1 MKFALVTLLSAFIFI
16 ASAQTIYPPNMYAD
30 SVHAPFYYG
39 VSSGDPMPDRVII
52 WVHITPD
59 SINTPE
65 QLTWQVSADSNFTA
79 IVQTGNVSVDTATD
93 YCAKVDVTGLAPY
106 THYYYRFTDD
116 QNRHSITGRTLTAPV
131 GNNTGAKLA
140 VVSCS
145 SIFSGYFNAYRLIAN
160 RADVD
165 LLIHLGD
172 YIYDFVDPDE
182 QVRVPSPAPIDP
194 ATLDEWRDRHEYYLT
209 DPDLRL
215 ARQMKPLTVLWD
227 NHDIASGNR
236 NIPARAF
243 LEWNPVRIVN
253 QADPTRTY
261 RKLAYGN
268 LADIFITDMMKF
280 RDVDVIAPGEESV
293 LGIEQYNW
301 LIDTLS
307 SATGQWKIIGT
318 QKMFSY
324 FGLQSFQGLIPGGV
338 LNAGAWDGY
347 RLERSKIL
355 HFIDSN
361 NINNIC
367 MISGDSHIS
376 LAADL
381 ADVPDNDTL
390 YNPTTGDGALGVEFL
405 PTSITRGNLDEAGVP
420 VGAMNSIV
428 GVIKT
433 ENKHVQYAELVQHGY
448 GLLIINPDSI
458 IAQFW
463 YNDILQNT
471 NTEVLGKQMVVLNGQ
486 NRWKREIVNTAI
498 SEVKMRSDIV
508 VSKPYP
514 NPTATLVNVD
524 VTTPRSMQVEVNIY
538 HLKSFKAIL
547 PTGTDSVFNIN
558 GKQTVSLPVNGLPA
572 GAYIVSVKA
581 DGFYNS
587 SVFVKQ

>member
-1 MKFALVTLLSAFIFI
+1 MKFSLLTIFSLVFCGVY
-16 ASAQTIYPPNMYAD
+16 AQTVYPPNMYAD
-30 SVHAPFYYG
+30 SLHVPFYYG
-39 VSSGDPMPDRVII
+39 VASGDPMPDRVII
-52 WVHITPD
+52 WTHITPSVPD
-59 SINTPE
+59 APE
-65 QLTWQVSADSNFTA
+65 TLNWQVSTDSTFSN
-79 IVQTGNVSVDTATD
+79 IVQNGSITVDTATD

-106 THYYYRFTDD
+106 TRYFYRFTDS
-116 QNRHSITGRTLTAPV
+116 QNRHSIIGRTLTAPV
-131 GNNTGAKLA
+131 GNNNSVKLA

-182 QVRVPSPAPIDP
+182 QVRVPSPGPIDP
-194 ATLDEWRDRHEYYLT
+194 QTLDEWRDRHEYYLI

-215 ARQMKPLTVLWD
+215 ARQLKPLTVLWD
-227 NHDIASGNR
+227 NHDIATGNR

-253 QADPTRTY
+253 QTDPTRTY
-261 RKLAYGN
+261 RKLTYGN

-280 RDVDVIAPGEESV
+280 RDVDIIAPGEESV
-293 LGIEQYNW
+293 LGFEQYNW
-301 LIDTLS
+301 LTDTLG
-307 SATGQWKIIGT
+307 SATGRWKIIGT

-347 RLERSKIL
+347 RLERSKL
-355 HFIDSN
+355 LQFIDSN
-361 NINNIC
+361 DINNVF

-376 LAADL
+376 VAADL

-390 YNPTTGDGALGVEFL
+390 YDPVTGAGALGVEFL

-428 GVIKT
+428 GVIKN
-433 ENKHVQYAELVQHGY
+433 ENKHVQHAELVSHGY
-448 GLLIINPDSI
+448 GLLTINADSI

-486 NRWKREIVNTAI
+486 NHWKRDIVNTAI
-498 SEVKMRSDIV
+498 NEVKMRSDIS

-514 NPTATLVNVD
+514 NPTGALVNID
-524 VTTPRSMQVEVNIY
+524 ITTPSNMPVQVDIY

-547 PTGTDSVFNIN
+547 PTGTDSVFNID
-558 GKQTVSLPVNGLPA
+558 GKRTVSLPVNSLA
-572 GAYIVSVKA
+572 VGAYIIAVKA
-581 DGFYNS
+581 DGFYTS